1 MDAKTYRAPLHK
13 HTGMTV
19 ELERDGGALLTSYGA
34 RSTGEAGRFAA
45 AISVRL
51 TTFQVKRLKK
61 FLMEN
66 VE

>member
-1 MDAKTYRAPLHK
+1 MPKIYRAPLHK

-19 ELERDGGALLTSYGA
+19 EMERDGGALLTSYGA
-34 RSTGEAGRFAA
+34 RSTGEDGKFAA

-51 TTFQVKRLKK
+51 TAAQVQRLRK

-66 VE
+66 VK